1 MSEKANGDKP
11 YFIQIGK
18 VSDIGGM
25 SEQQDSYFVVKK
37 SDVTLIG
44 VLDGHNK
51 IYGTVISNASVAY
64 VEKFIETHEDLLSNP
79 VGFLSDCFETLQTH
93 IKQTLIAHVESKGL
107 EVQVEPTGA
116 IVKSTRGL
124 SNWSSVGGGTTFSM
138 IMLIKDMLYVANVGD
153 SDGVLY
159 SERPVL
165 SSNDLHYEVDVS
177 CQTTERVALDVEN
190 EPSNMLML
198 TSDHSPDSLY
208 EYNRI
213 RKQCPSDTNA
223 NIAKAMVV
231 YDNQNVIVKSQCRPV
246 FDVATDGT
254 LIKNTSVM
262 LGSYYKTVRKEWSV
276 YITTHPSSRHSECL
290 AVSRSIGD
298 FTLSEYGVTYKP
310 EIQSVNLKPIFEKLE
325 KTVETTSTPTPN
337 TLCIVLASDGLW
349 DSWLYPDVGEFVMH
363 ESCLNKIRS
372 SPETGAQEVVD
383 SLMSRNTIFATRY
396 FGNSRDNAT
405 AIAMYITK

>member
-1 MSEKANGDKP
+1 MSENASGDKP
-11 YFIQIGK
+11 YVIQIGK

-44 VLDGHNK
+44 VLDGHNN
-51 IYGTVISNASVAY
+51 IHGTVVSKASVAY
-64 VEKFIETHEDLLSNP
+64 VEKFIETHEDWLDNP
-79 VGFLSDCFETLQTH
+79 VGFLSDCFEMLQTH
-93 IKQTLIAHVESKGL
+93 VKQTLIAHVESKGF
-107 EVQVEPTGA
+107 EVKIEPTGA
-116 IVKSTRGL
+116 IVKSMRGM

-138 IMLIKDMLYVANVGD
+138 VMLIKDMLYVANVGD

-165 SSNDLHYEVDVS
+165 SLNDLHYEVDVS
-177 CQTTERVALDVEN
+177 CQTTKRATLEEEN

-213 RKQCPSDTNA
+213 RKQCPSDTNPHG
-223 NIAKAMVV
+223 AKARVV
-231 YDNQNVIVKSQCRPV
+231 YDNQNIRVKTQCQPV
-246 FDVATDGT
+246 FDVAADGT
-254 LIKNTSVM
+254 LTKNASVM
-262 LGSYYKTVRKEWSV
+262 LGSYHKTVRKEWSV
-276 YITTHPSSRHSECL
+276 YITTPPSSQHTDCL
-290 AVSRSIGD
+290 SVSRSIGD

-325 KTVETTSTPTPN
+325 TTPTPIPN
-337 TLCIVLASDGLW
+337 TLCLVLASDGLW
-349 DSWLYPDVGEFVMH
+349 DNWLYPDVGEFVMH
-363 ESCLNKIRS
+363 DSCLNKIRS
-372 SPETGAQEVVD
+372 SPETGAQDVAD
-383 SLMSRNTIFATRY
+383 SLMNRNTIFATRY